1 MRPVLWLTAA
11 LILVP
16 SLALAQSPTPPVP
29 PSAPAPA
36 APPPDPRLN
45 FCIKA
50 AGQVQNQREAA
61 LNATAQCNAQLD
73 LEHEDLVKVQGEN
86 ADLKK
91 KADEA
96 AKDLVK
102 VQDAA
107 AKAQAENV
115 ELKKKLAAVPPPAP
129 RPPSAQ

>member
-1 MRPVLWLTAA
+1 MCSASVSAQLSLPNTSKLVLSNV
-11 LILVP
+11 IVLV
-16 SLALAQSPTPPVP
+16 
-29 PSAPAPA
+29 
-36 APPPDPRLN
+36 
-45 FCIKA
+45 
-50 AGQVQNQREAA
+50 EAA